1 MLRRIITPTRP
12 LTRIPL
18 HRPISTSSYLGSLR
32 RRYPAADPPSL
43 VISFL
48 ILHELTAI
56 VPLSVLFGTFHYL
69 GLGAGIVAWTLA
81 ESESTISTREG
92 REEATSSVQGAK
104 TKVREWISEGEEQAE
119 RLGRRYGWFGWEKES
134 KEERVERK
142 ARQELDSTPKELSDE
157 SLKVTGDVANV
168 AAAYLIVKVSH
179 YCSLALPAEPA
190 LNVSFS
196 PLRQALIP
204 LRILI
209 SLRLTPSLANV
220 IVKRF
225 KGLRERGSR
234 MLKRSQEVKP

>member
-1 MLRRIITPTRP
+1 MLRRNITPTRP
-12 LTRIPL
+12 LTRILL
-18 HRPISTSSYLGSLR
+18 HRPVSTSSYLGSLR

-81 ESESTISTREG
+81 ESESTDSTREG
-92 REEATSSVQGAK
+92 REEGTSSVQGAK
-104 TKVREWISEGEEQAE
+104 TRVRKWVSEGEEQAE

-142 ARQELDSTPKELSDE
+142 ARQDLDSTPKELSDE

-168 AAAYLIVKVSH
+168 AAAYLIVK
-179 YCSLALPAEPA
+179 
-190 LNVSFS
+190 
-196 PLRQALIP
+196 ALIP

-234 MLKRSQEVKP
+234 MLKRSPEVKP